1 MRKQPLEPIQKANTY
16 QLIAER
22 LLGEIVDSGLE
33 TGEFVPTEREL
44 AERYGVGR
52 SSVRES
58 LRLLEAHQVI
68 RPAARSYVV
77 GEATSVLEPA
87 LQMLITLGGTSLQ
100 ESHELRCLL
109 EKEAVRKAVESAT
122 SDHIKKLQN
131 SLKGMIE
138 NRRNSAVALRYDL
151 EFHVGIAEASG
162 NGALLAA
169 VHGLRGVLEAK
180 ILGANV
186 DIDQAIAQHQLILG
200 AIIARDLEEASAA
213 IEAHMAFVQ
222 TGIEGS

>member
-1 MRKQPLEPIQKANTY
+1 MRKQPLEPIQKTNTY

-22 LLGEIVDSGLE
+22 LLGEIVDSGLK

-68 RPAARSYVV
+68 RPAAKSYVI

-87 LQMLITLGGTSLQ
+87 LQMLIALGRTSLRDL
-100 ESHELRCLL
+100 HELRCLL
-109 EKEAVRKAVESAT
+109 EKEAICKAVESAT

-138 NRRNSAVALRYDL
+138 NRRNSVAALRYDL

-200 AIIARDLEEASAA
+200 AIISRDLEEASAA
-213 IEAHMAFVQ
+213 IETHMAFVQ
-222 TGIEGS
+222 AGIEGS